1 MEQFQILKVSF
12 GDKIVIDTYDQ
23 AISESTIEELKEY
36 YQTDRIMSE
45 SSKSGWTSIF
55 TKKKDNIRIN
65 KQLFLYI
72 IGSNGW
78 EPFGVERENNAYYF
92 RKKTIKAQKKA
103 IAKE

>member
-12 GDKIVIDTYDQ
+12 GDKIVIDTFDQ
-23 AISESTIEELKEY
+23 SICEAIVEELKKH
-36 YQTDRIMSE
+36 YQTERIMSDT
-45 SSKSGWTSIF
+45 SKSGWTSVF

-65 KQLFLYI
+65 KQLVLFI

-103 IAKE
+103 KADE